1 MSYRRSIASIYLA
14 LMLSLLLAG
23 CGGGESG
30 SSESD
35 TGQNTESPDG
45 PGDGSNNDSTDDT
58 DDGSNNDSTDDT
70 DDGGGDEVGEPP
82 NDGGNEQSTP
92 SLLLGSKKWGIRMV
106 RRMIVAISLGV
117 CFNAQ
122 ADVPYQ
128 FSNGEVA
135 DANEVNANFNYLDER
150 LDSLASDQDQ
160 AHEKPEP
167 THEYSRNPIDTTPG
181 ERFTIAGEE
190 YTSTEVPFV
199 DPSSGK
205 RYTLLIPLRS
215 PEFRVSVTHTTDPI
229 GGQFSIDGYSASI
242 GAFAD
247 RWTYRASSS
256 GDNTPYW
263 EVEYWERTD
272 LSIQVGDVQVFTS
285 IDLPGTTVTRNT
297 LDKTELSE
305 FQDSYVGVVDWG
317 AVSEHRLDTQAME
330 AILNRIHIR
339 EL

>member
-1 MSYRRSIASIYLA
+1 MTVVTNNQHPVCCWARK
-14 LMLSLLLAG
+14 
-23 CGGGESG
+23 SG
-30 SSESD
+30 
-35 TGQNTESPDG
+35 
-45 PGDGSNNDSTDDT
+45 
-58 DDGSNNDSTDDT
+58 
-70 DDGGGDEVGEPP
+70 
-82 NDGGNEQSTP
+82 
-92 SLLLGSKKWGIRMV
+92 GIRMV

-215 PEFRVSVTHTTDPI
+215 PEFRVSVTHTTGPHRRAVFNRRI
-229 GGQFSIDGYSASI
+229 LRFHRG
-242 GAFAD
+242 FAD